1 MSIPI
6 VEADSEE
13 GVIFSWYGNATSVE
27 LKGEWDWDNN
37 TTMTESGGVWSA
49 SVPLSEGLY
58 CYKFIVDGQYIFD
71 PNNSYRGFCDGI
83 ENSVIRVGEIAPLSH
98 QIIGDKLVVS
108 SIENPNPSHD
118 FIQNAQVWELDLTT
132 LPDGKHNIILNADGK
147 ESLAVFWTGPNAD
160 FIWDD
165 ALIYM
170 VMTDRFVNGNTSNDG
185 PSTGAEPEADWM
197 GGDLEG
203 ITQMIDSGYFND
215 MGVNVLWISPFNT
228 NPNGSY
234 IAADGQHQ
242 VSGYHGYW
250 PIEPRQ
256 IDPRFGTEQDLEQMI
271 DTAHDAG
278 IRVMADFVINHV
290 HEDHVYA
297 QEHPEWFN
305 QGCICGTSE
314 CGWDERRLDCL
325 FMDYMPDLD
334 WKNRNASEQMI
345 SDALWWAETFDLD
358 GLRVDAV
365 KHVDEH
371 AISNLA
377 TRINERFEATG
388 NDFYLKGETAMG
400 WSGHSLEE
408 NAEQYGTI
416 NRYIGN
422 NSLDGQADFVLY
434 HAVVDNVFTTGN
446 MDYYHLDY
454 WTNRSQDQYVEGAVM
469 VPYLGS
475 HDSSRYLSRIEG
487 DGTQWNQWEEQ
498 NLPNTPS
505 SQSYQNAE
513 QGIAWLLTTPGA
525 PMIYMGDEFGQHGG
539 ADPDNRRMIG
549 ELLPDNLS
557 SQQIELQSFTQS
569 LANIRLENEVLRRGH
584 YSTFHVEQ
592 DLLAFEMSDE
602 DNSLLIILNR
612 GEVAQLE
619 SDYNDVIFGDATLFD
634 NALAISANSVTIVAK
649 SLDIEDEIENTT
661 QNETENST
669 ENETGNSTD
678 NSTENETGNST
689 DNSTLV
695 DSGNNSDEN
704 STSVDNGNN
713 SDDNSTNDE
722 IINATDDDS
731 QNSTVEHNQTVIENN
746 ETDSKDNESIET
758 EAESTESNTL
768 IWTRNILAIVALVTL
783 VAFIQMNRKSD
794 DNH

>member
-1 MSIPI
+1 
-6 VEADSEE
+6 
-13 GVIFSWYGNATSVE
+13 
-27 LKGEWDWDNN
+27 
-37 TTMTESGGVWSA
+37 
-49 SVPLSEGLY
+49 
-58 CYKFIVDGQYIFD
+58 
-71 PNNSYRGFCDGI
+71 
-83 ENSVIRVGEIAPLSH
+83 
-98 QIIGDKLVVS
+98 
-108 SIENPNPSHD
+108 
-118 FIQNAQVWELDLTT
+118 
-132 LPDGKHNIILNADGK
+132 
-147 ESLAVFWTGPNAD
+147 
-160 FIWDD
+160 
-165 ALIYM
+165 
-170 VMTDRFVNGNTSNDG
+170 
-185 PSTGAEPEADWM
+185 
-197 GGDLEG
+197 
-203 ITQMIDSGYFND
+203 
-215 MGVNVLWISPFNT
+215 
-228 NPNGSY
+228 
-234 IAADGQHQ
+234 
-242 VSGYHGYW
+242 
-250 PIEPRQ
+250 
-256 IDPRFGTEQDLEQMI
+256 
-271 DTAHDAG
+271 
-278 IRVMADFVINHV
+278 
-290 HEDHVYA
+290 
-297 QEHPEWFN
+297 
-305 QGCICGTSE
+305 
-314 CGWDERRLDCL
+314 
-325 FMDYMPDLD
+325 
-334 WKNRNASEQMI
+334 
-345 SDALWWAETFDLD
+345 
-358 GLRVDAV
+358 
-365 KHVDEH
+365 
-371 AISNLA
+371 
-377 TRINERFEATG
+377 
-388 NDFYLKGETAMG
+388 
-400 WSGHSLEE
+400 
-408 NAEQYGTI
+408 
-416 NRYIGN
+416 
-422 NSLDGQADFVLY
+422 
-434 HAVVDNVFTTGN
+434 
-446 MDYYHLDY
+446 
-454 WTNRSQDQYVEGAVM
+454 M

-661 QNETENST
+661 QNETEN
-669 ENETGNSTD
+669 ETGNLTD
-678 NSTENETGNST
+678 
-689 DNSTLV
+689 
-695 DSGNNSDEN
+695 N
-704 STSVDNGNN
+704 STSVDVGNN

-731 QNSTVEHNQTVIENN
+731 QNSTLENNQTVIENN

-794 DNH
+794 GNH